1 MHYSFFVNKTQNLW
15 ELDEVARRYGSRP
28 SAFMGLPADSW
39 EAYQLDL
46 ATWTVGR
53 WIDSKLAERN
63 KKGEPVHRLQDL
75 LSETSETKKPANQ
88 FGALASTP
96 GIKRMA
102 IPESGIW

>member
-15 ELDEVARRYGSRP
+15 ELDAVARRYGARP
-28 SAFMGLPADSW
+28 SAFLGLAADSW

-53 WIDSKLAERN
+53 WIDGKMAERD
-63 KKGEPVHRLQDL
+63 KQGKPVHKLQDL
-75 LSETSETKKPANQ
+75 LSETKKPASQ
-88 FGALASTP
+88 FSSLASKP
-96 GIKRMA
+96 GIKRMT